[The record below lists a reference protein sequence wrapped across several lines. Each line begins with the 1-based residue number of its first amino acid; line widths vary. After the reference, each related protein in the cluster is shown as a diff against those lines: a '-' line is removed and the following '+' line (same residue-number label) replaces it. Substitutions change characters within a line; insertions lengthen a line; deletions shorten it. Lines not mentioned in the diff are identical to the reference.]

1 MEREYS
7 DEKVIISR
15 KRLEELEQQSNTL
28 KLQLEEE
35 RKKFKESAT
44 YCIIRKH
51 NFNIGYYTTFEDV
64 YCNSDVIKELSDKI
78 EKKEKEYKTIMEEYD
93 TFKSSNWNV
102 IKELSNK
109 IEQQEKAFEGLM
121 KYSKAL
127 ESFYKLPFY
136 KRIFHKTIK
145 LK

>member
-1 MEREYS
+1 MFSYQVNVSFCPSSVVFFSLNLSSNLINISMEREYS

-15 KRLEELEQQSNTL
+15 KRLEELEQESNTL

-35 RKKFKESAT
+35 RKKFKESVT
-44 YCIIRKH
+44 YCITSKVH
-51 NFNIGYYTTFEDV
+51 NFMGLHVFDEMIC
-64 YCNSDVIKELSDKI
+64 CNSDVIKKLSDKI
-78 EKKEKEYKTIMEEYD
+78 Q
-93 TFKSSNWNV
+93 
-102 IKELSNK
+102 
-109 IEQQEKAFEGLM
+109 QQEKAFEGLM

-136 KRIFHKTIK
+136 KRIFHKTLK